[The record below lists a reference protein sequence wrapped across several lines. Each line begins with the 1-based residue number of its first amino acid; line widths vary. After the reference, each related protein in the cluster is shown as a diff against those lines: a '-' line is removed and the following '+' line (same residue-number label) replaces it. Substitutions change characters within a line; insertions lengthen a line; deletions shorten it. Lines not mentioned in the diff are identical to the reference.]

1 MNPTPIVV
9 LLLAG
14 FAARAAAQAPAPTIS
29 TDRPDFVESSQTVG
43 RGRFQ
48 FETSVSRDAT
58 TWGSPTLL
66 RYGISERVELRVE
79 TDGVQRTS
87 HATGM
92 ADAALGV
99 KWHVRRG
106 VGVLVHADLPSGS
119 PLFRGRGVRP
129 SLRGVAEWALPADFS
144 LGMMPGVIYDED
156 DAGHRFVT
164 GLFGVTLGHAWTDSF
179 RTFVEYSAQALNASA
194 HGPDFITYDAGAA
207 FLLRRNWQIDGAVSF
222 GSGSAPDV
230 AFTFGLS
237 ALLP

>member
-1 MNPTPIVV
+1 MKPCTV
-9 LLLAG
+9 LLMLVAST
-14 FAARAAAQAPAPTIS
+14 AVPLAAQAPTIA

-66 RYGISERVELRVE
+66 RYGISERVELRFE
-79 TDGVQRTS
+79 TDGVQRTRY
-87 HATGM
+87 ATGM

-99 KWHVRRG
+99 KWHVRQG

-129 SLRGVAEWALPADFS
+129 SLRGVAEWELPADFS

-156 DAGHRFVT
+156 DAGRRFVT
-164 GLFGVTLGHAWTDSF
+164 GLFGVTLGHAWTESF
-179 RTFVEYSAQALNASA
+179 RTFVEYSAQEIKASA
-194 HGPDFITYDAGAA
+194 HGGDFVTVDAGAA
-207 FLLRRNWQIDGAVSF
+207 YLLRRNWQVDGAVSF
-222 GSGSAPDV
+222 GSGAAPDV
-230 AFTFGLS
+230 SFTLGLS